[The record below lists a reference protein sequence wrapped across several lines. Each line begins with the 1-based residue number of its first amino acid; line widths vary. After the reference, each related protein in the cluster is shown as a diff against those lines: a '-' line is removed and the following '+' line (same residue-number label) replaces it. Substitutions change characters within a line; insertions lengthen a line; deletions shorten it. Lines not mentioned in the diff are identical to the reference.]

1 MCVRACVLRVSEGAG
16 SGRGHLSRLICRE
29 SVTSDHMVES
39 VALGQGQDK
48 TFPQLELVIA
58 RQTQSFQS
66 VPPMQ
71 GGTELPPSNAPLKSK
86 VPLQNTKMTKSCV
99 QRMGNKKND
108 ILARGNME
116 IKK

>member
-86 VPLQNTKMTKSCV
+86 VPLQNARMKSRVSKEC
-99 QRMGNKKND
+99 
-108 ILARGNME
+108 
-116 IKK
+116 

>member
-58 RQTQSFQS
+58 RQTQS

-86 VPLQNTKMTKSCV
+86 VPLQNARMKSHVSKEC
-99 QRMGNKKND
+99 
-108 ILARGNME
+108 
-116 IKK
+116 